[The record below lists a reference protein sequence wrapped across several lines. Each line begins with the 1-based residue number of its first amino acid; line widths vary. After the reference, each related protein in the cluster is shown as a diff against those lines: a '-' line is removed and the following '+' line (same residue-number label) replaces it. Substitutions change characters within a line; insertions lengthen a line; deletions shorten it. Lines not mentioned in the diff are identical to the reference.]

1 MKDPDELSNDG
12 NDIKPEAMM
21 LIREGI
27 TAKDVARILGV
38 KRDIV
43 RAWMKQEGLINNT
56 PYNVKS
62 IEDRNN
68 VMDLLRE
75 DKKFSEI
82 SRLTNIS
89 TTTIRRWKKEFESEG
104 FLLSRRKP
112 SRLQLKKEGLQ
123 MIRNGSSEAEVARR
137 LGRSEFTVHK
147 WRKDAGL
154 SGKRER
160 DKEEGLQM
168 IRNGSS
174 EAEVARRLGVST
186 SSVGYWRKVAGLS
199 GKRERDN
206 EEGLQMIRDGDSV
219 AEVAK
224 QLGVHKNTVRK
235 WMKAAGLSKR
245 NLIKEEDILKSVDAG
260 STAEVARRLG
270 VSTSSVGYWRK
281 VAGLSGKREKD
292 KEIKEESSIGSSC
305 KVCTSIL
312 TMKNTYR
319 SQRWG
324 RGKSN
329 ICKICNDIGR
339 NRESRKYSQENSD
352 LLK

>member
-199 GKRERDN
+199 GKRE
-206 EEGLQMIRDGDSV
+206 
-219 AEVAK
+219 
-224 QLGVHKNTVRK
+224 
-235 WMKAAGLSKR
+235 
-245 NLIKEEDILKSVDAG
+245 
-260 STAEVARRLG
+260 
-270 VSTSSVGYWRK
+270 
-281 VAGLSGKREKD
+281 KD